1 MTPMPHLLLDL
12 FEALAEIEALCAS
25 LAAQRVLLADLPALE
40 NDVQRMAEA
49 DLAAYPQ
56 MNFDF
61 HDRICR
67 LGRNGELARL
77 ADGLRQRLAPM
88 RRVQLAGPDRQQR
101 SVCEHRALVAALYE
115 RDGPLAGSIMRA
127 HLRIAMREVLFAS
140 GQPPS
145 SATS

>member
-1 MTPMPHLLLDL
+1 MTALPHLLLDL

-25 LAAQRVLLADLPALE
+25 LAAQRALMTDLPALE
-40 NDVQRMAEA
+40 DSVQRMAEA

-61 HDRICR
+61 HDRVCR
-67 LGRNGELARL
+67 LSRNGELARI
-77 ADGLRQRLAPM
+77 ADGLRQRLAPL
-88 RRVQLAGPDRQQR
+88 RRLQLGRPDRQQR

-127 HLRIAMREVLFAS
+127 HIRIAMREVLFT
-140 GQPPS
+140 GTQPPS